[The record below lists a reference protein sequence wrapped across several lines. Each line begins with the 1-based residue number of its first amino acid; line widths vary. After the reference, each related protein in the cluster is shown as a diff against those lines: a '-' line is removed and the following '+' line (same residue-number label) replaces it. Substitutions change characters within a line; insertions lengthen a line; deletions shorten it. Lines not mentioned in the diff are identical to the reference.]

1 MCSLI
6 SALLVNHLQKF
17 PPIGAVL
24 ELRSHANLINWPL
37 VVSQNKEMEKQQ
49 NSGNCNNTL
58 TNAYELEG
66 MGSSSFGLKVFKN
79 ICLASNMEEAF
90 KSACV
95 DCPHSHQTKCTLKG
109 YVFNCM
115 HTLTYTYKNK
125 VYFGLNGHQGTQ
137 FPQMGALGLQ
147 QCSDT

>member
-1 MCSLI
+1 MLMKGCMCSLI
-6 SALLVNHLQKF
+6 CALLVNHPQKF

-37 VVSQNKEMEKQQ
+37 VVSQNKVMEKQQ

-79 ICLASNMEEAF
+79 ICLASKRKKLSRAHVSTARIHI
-90 KSACV
+90 KRSV
-95 DCPHSHQTKCTLKG
+95 L
-109 YVFNCM
+109 
-115 HTLTYTYKNK
+115 
-125 VYFGLNGHQGTQ
+125 
-137 FPQMGALGLQ
+137 
-147 QCSDT
+147 